1 MVYEP
6 GAREVPGNPIGS
18 PHDSFDMRCTRFREA
33 ISARLDGE
41 DPGLPTEA
49 IDAHLAECPPCR
61 SWASAAASPA
71 LRAVASP
78 GDPVAVDPAL
88 LAQLVRPTAAAE
100 PAHRWL
106 ISTIEWRMMLAVIA
120 LAQVVL
126 AWPGVFLDDGHASIH
141 LAHELTAW
149 DMGLAVGFLFV
160 AWRPARA
167 WGMLPLVAVLVAAM
181 VVTSGVDLGSGH
193 ALLGRE
199 AVHTLALAGLGCLWA
214 LARRAPRPSVVVRMA

>member
-1 MVYEP
+1 
-6 GAREVPGNPIGS
+6 
-18 PHDSFDMRCTRFREA
+18 MRCTRFREA

-41 DPGLPTEA
+41 DPGMRTEQ
-49 IDAHLAECPPCR
+49 IDAHLAECADCR
-61 SWASAAASPA
+61 SWAGAAASTA
-71 LRAVASP
+71 LRGAAGP
-78 GDPVAVDPAL
+78 GDPVALDPAL
-88 LAQLVRPTAAAE
+88 IARLARPAAAAE
-100 PAHRWL
+100 PVHRGL
-106 ISTIEWRMMLAVIA
+106 ISTIEWRMMLAVIG

-126 AWPGVFLDDGHASIH
+126 AWPGFFLDDGHASIH

-199 AVHTLALAGLGCLWA
+199 AVHALALAGLGCLWS
-214 LARRAPRPSVVVRMA
+214 LARRAPRPSVLVRVA

>member
-1 MVYEP
+1 MYGRGAP
-6 GAREVPGNPIGS
+6 GVPGNRVGF
-18 PHDSFDMRCTRFREA
+18 PHDCSHMRCTRFREA
-33 ISARLDGE
+33 ISARIDGE
-41 DPGLPTEA
+41 DPGLSTED
-49 IDAHLAECPPCR
+49 IDAHLADCPDCR

-71 LRAVASP
+71 LEALASP
-78 GDPVAVDPAL
+78 GDQAAVDPAL
-88 LAQLVRPTAAAE
+88 LAQLVRPAVAAA
-100 PAHRWL
+100 PARPRL
-106 ISTIEWRMMLAVIA
+106 ISTVEWRMVLALVG

-149 DMGLAVGFLFV
+149 DMGLAAGFLVV

-167 WGMLPLVAVLVAAM
+167 WGMLPLVAVLVTAM
-181 VVTSGVDLGSGH
+181 AVTSGVDLASGH

-199 AVHTLALAGLGCLWA
+199 AVHALALAGLGCLWA

>member
-1 MVYEP
+1 MVY
-6 GAREVPGNPIGS
+6 GRGTREVPGNRIGS
-18 PHDSFDMRCTRFREA
+18 PHDYSHMRCTRFREA

-41 DPGLPTEA
+41 DPGLPTEQL
-49 IDAHLAECPPCR
+49 DAHLAGCPDCR
-61 SWASAAASPA
+61 SWAGAASSPA
-71 LRAVASP
+71 LRALAAAE
-78 GDPVAVDPAL
+78 DPVVLDPAL
-88 LAQLVRPTAAAE
+88 VAQLVPPTAAAE
-100 PAHRWL
+100 PTRGRL
-106 ISTIEWRMMLAVIA
+106 MSMVEWRVVLAVIG

-149 DMGLAVGFLFV
+149 DMGLAAGFLFV

-181 VVTSGVDLGSGH
+181 VVTSGVDLASGH

-199 AVHTLALAGLGCLWA
+199 SVHVLALAGLGCLWA
-214 LARRAPRPSVVVRMA
+214 LARRAPRPSVVVRLA